1 MDIKQFQNTVN
12 TYLKTRKEGDS
23 DKLAER
29 EVKIRKLSTITITV
43 FAMILSVATMLGGKN
58 ATRIMETNIEVTNS
72 WAFYQA
78 KSIKQNLY
86 YVDLED
92 TKAQL
97 EDATTPANVKE
108 ILAERATRYQQVIN
122 TLEDDPSGNGKKQIM
137 TEARKLEAERDAAKK
152 RNPLFGL
159 ASTAFQIAIVL
170 STTAILGANILLWGG
185 SIAVGL
191 VGLALLADGIWY
203 FYPLAF

>member
-12 TYLKTRKEGDS
+12 TYLKTRKEGDI
-23 DKLAER
+23 DKLADKEA
-29 EVKIRKLSTITITV
+29 KIRKLSTITITV
-43 FAMILSVATMLGGKN
+43 FAMVLSVATMLGGKN

-97 EDATTPANVKE
+97 EDATTPANVKK
-108 ILAERATRYQQVIN
+108 ILSERAIRYQQVIN

-137 TEARKLEAERDAAKK
+137 AEARKLEAERDSAKK
-152 RNPLFGL
+152 RSPLFGL
-159 ASTAFQIAIVL
+159 SSTAFQIAIVL
-170 STTAILGANILLWGG
+170 STTAILGANILLWGS

>member
-12 TYLKTRKEGDS
+12 TYLKTRKDGDIE
-23 DKLAER
+23 KLAEK
-29 EVKIRKLSTITITV
+29 EAKIRKLSTITITV
-43 FAMILSVATMLGGKN
+43 FAMILSVCTLFGGKN
-58 ATRIMETNIEVTNS
+58 ATRIMETNIEVTNA
-72 WAFYQA
+72 WAYYQA

-86 YVDLED
+86 YVDLEN

-97 EDATTPANVKE
+97 EDPSTPANVRKILEERAKRYQAVIDKLESDPKGHGKKE
-108 ILAERATRYQQVIN
+108 IMA
-122 TLEDDPSGNGKKQIM
+122 
-137 TEARKLEAERDAAKK
+137 EARELEAERDAAKQ

-159 ASTAFQIAIVL
+159 ASTSFQIAIVL

-185 SIAVGL
+185 SILVGL
-191 VGLALLADGIWY
+191 VGLAILADGIWY

>member
-12 TYLKTRKEGDS
+12 TYLKTRKDGDIE
-23 DKLAER
+23 KIAVR
-29 EVKIRKLSTITITV
+29 EAKIRKLSTVTITV
-43 FAMILSVATMLGGKN
+43 FAMILSVCSMLGGKN

-86 YVDLED
+86 YVDLEN

-97 EDATTPANVKE
+97 EDPTTPSNIRKILDERAKRYQAVIDKLESDPQGHGKKE
-108 ILAERATRYQQVIN
+108 ISA
-122 TLEDDPSGNGKKQIM
+122 
-137 TEARKLEAERDAAKK
+137 EARALEAERDSAKV
-152 RNPLFGL
+152 RSPLYGL

-170 STTAILGANILLWGG
+170 STTAILGASILLWGA
-185 SIAVGL
+185 SIVVGL
-191 VGLALLADGIWY
+191 IGITLLADGIWY
-203 FYPLAF
+203 FYPLIM

>member
-12 TYLKTRKEGDS
+12 TYLKTRKDGDIE
-23 DKLAER
+23 KIAVR
-29 EVKIRKLSTITITV
+29 EAKIRKLSTVTITV
-43 FAMILSVATMLGGKN
+43 FAMILSVCSMLGGKN

-86 YVDLED
+86 YVDLEN

-97 EDATTPANVKE
+97 EDSTTPANVKK
-108 ILAERATRYQQVIN
+108 ILTERAARYQAVIDK
-122 TLEDDPSGNGKKQIM
+122 LESDPQGHGKKEIM
-137 TEARKLEAERDAAKK
+137 AEARALEAERDAAKV

-170 STTAILGANILLWGG
+170 STTAILGASILLWGA
-185 SIAVGL
+185 SIAVGV
-191 VGLALLADGIWY
+191 VGLVLLSNGIWY
-203 FYPLAF
+203 FYPLMM

>member
-12 TYLKTRKEGDS
+12 TYLKTRKEGDI
-23 DKLAER
+23 DNLAAKEA
-29 EVKIRKLSTITITV
+29 KIRKLSTITITV
-43 FAMILSVATMLGGKN
+43 FAMILSVCTLFGGKN
-58 ATRIMETNIEVTNS
+58 ATRIMETNIEVTNA

-97 EDATTPANVKE
+97 EDPSTPANVRK
-108 ILAERATRYQQVIN
+108 ILEERAKRYQAVIEK
-122 TLEDDPSGNGKKQIM
+122 LESDPKGHGKVEIM
-137 TEARKLEAERDAAKK
+137 AEARALEAERDAAKH
-152 RNPLFGL
+152 RSPLFGL

-170 STTAILGANILLWGG
+170 STTAILGANILLWGS

-191 VGLALLADGIWY
+191 IGLALLADGIWY

>member
-12 TYLKTRKEGDS
+12 TYLKTRKDGDV
-23 DKLAER
+23 DKLAASEAR
-29 EVKIRKLSTITITV
+29 IRKLSTITITV
-43 FAMILSVATMLGGKN
+43 FAMILSVCTLFGGKN

-72 WAFYQA
+72 WAYYQA

-86 YVDLED
+86 YVDLEN

-97 EDATTPANVKE
+97 EDATTPANVKK
-108 ILAERATRYQQVIN
+108 ILAERATRYQAVIDK
-122 TLEDDPSGNGKKQIM
+122 LENDPTGNGKKQIM
-137 TEARKLEAERDAAKK
+137 EDARKLEAERDNAKQ

-159 ASTAFQIAIVL
+159 AATAFQIAIVL
-170 STTAILGANILLWGG
+170 STTAILGASIILWGG
-185 SIAVGL
+185 SILVGL
-191 VGLALLADGIWY
+191 VGLVLLADGIWY

>member
-12 TYLKTRKEGDS
+12 TYLKTRKEGDI
-23 DKLAER
+23 DKIADKEA
-29 EVKIRKLSTITITV
+29 KIRKLSTITITV

-97 EDATTPANVKE
+97 EDATTPANVKK
-108 ILAERATRYQQVIN
+108 ILSERAIRYQQVIN

-137 TEARKLEAERDAAKK
+137 AEARKLEAERDAAKK
-152 RNPLFGL
+152 RSPLFGL
-159 ASTAFQIAIVL
+159 SSTAFQIAIVL
-170 STTAILGANILLWGG
+170 STTAILGANILLWGS

>member
-12 TYLKTRKEGDS
+12 TYLKTRKEGDIDNLA
-23 DKLAER
+23 DKEA
-29 EVKIRKLSTITITV
+29 KIRKLSTITITV
-43 FAMILSVATMLGGKN
+43 FAMVLSVATMLGGKN
-58 ATRIMETNIEVTNS
+58 ATRIMETNIEVTNA

-97 EDATTPANVKE
+97 EDATTPANVKK
-108 ILAERATRYQQVIN
+108 ILSERATRYQSVIDK
-122 TLEDDPSGNGKKQIM
+122 LESDPQGHGKKEIM
-137 TEARKLEAERDAAKK
+137 AEARALETERDAAKH

-159 ASTAFQIAIVL
+159 SSTAFQIAIVL
-170 STTAILGANILLWGG
+170 STTAILGANILLWGS